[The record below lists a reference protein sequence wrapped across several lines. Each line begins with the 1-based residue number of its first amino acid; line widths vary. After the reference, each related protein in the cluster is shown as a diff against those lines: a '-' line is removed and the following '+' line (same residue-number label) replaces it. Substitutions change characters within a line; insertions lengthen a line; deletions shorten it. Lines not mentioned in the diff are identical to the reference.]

1 MTEGLLYDPCILKTI
16 LFALPFED
24 ALQIRQ
30 LSRSLNVRVCNQHD
44 WWLQKTGQLANPYL
58 SMVNQARSMYQD
70 EIDLFHSMQ
79 LLKNER
85 LLRTQKRKIRYSKEE
100 NEVFQINLKTANA
113 GETRLIK
120 QKMKR
125 RRLSIQKAE
134 LYKQCYE
141 HNIKKLKKLTKN

>member
-58 SMVNQARSMYQD
+58 FMVNYARNMYNKQLH
-70 EIDLFHSMQ
+70 LFHLQ
-79 LLKNER
+79 QITKNENFYINQKYTIRDATTDIDKLEKEVPKTNKAQVRLLKE
-85 LLRTQKRKIRYSKEE
+85 KI
-100 NEVFQINLKTANA
+100 
-113 GETRLIK
+113 
-120 QKMKR
+120 KR
-125 RRLSIQKAE
+125 RRVSVEKAE